1 MYIMYVDESGD
12 TGMPFNPTSGQTTP
26 SRYFVLSA
34 LVIHE
39 SYWLETLDWM
49 VAFRRRMNKNYGL
62 KMRHEIHASH
72 FINKPGPLVVIPRN
86 DRLSILRHFIEEMA
100 NHKHFNFF
108 NIVVDK
114 QGKNQ
119 SLDVFEF
126 AWKVLIQRFETTLT
140 HGHFNGSNNT
150 SDWGMIFPD
159 QTDVKRLKLLLRKLR
174 RYNPIPS
181 KVNGLSINLPI
192 RLITEDPNFRSSDD
206 SYFIQAADTV
216 AYFLN
221 QSLSPNAYIRKR
233 GAHRYF
239 SRLDPVLCDHV
250 SNKGIK
256 GVVML

>member
-12 TGMPFNPTSGQTTP
+12 TGMPFDPTRNQTSP

-49 VAFRRRMNKNYGL
+49 VDFRRRMNARYKL

-86 DRLSILRHFIEEMA
+86 DRLSILRHFIDEMSK
-100 NHKHFNFF
+100 HGHFNFI
-108 NIVVDK
+108 NVVVDK
-114 QGKNQ
+114 QGKNNN
-119 SLDVFEF
+119 LDVFEF

-140 HGHFNGSNNT
+140 HGNFNGSA
-150 SDWGMIFPD
+150 SSKDWGMIFPD
-159 QTDVKRLKLLLRKLR
+159 HTDVKRLKLLLRKLR

-181 KVNGLSINLPI
+181 SYGGPTNNVPV
-192 RLITEDPNFRSSDD
+192 RLVVEDPNFRSSDD
-206 SYFIQAADTV
+206 SYFIQAVDTV

-221 QSLSPNAYIRKR
+221 QHLSPNAYIKKKT
-233 GAHRYF
+233 AHNYF
-239 SRLDPVLCDHV
+239 TRLEPVLCGHV
-250 SNKGIK
+250 SNKGMK

>member
-12 TGMPFNPTSGQTTP
+12 TGMPFNQTSVYTSP

-49 VAFRRRMNKNYGL
+49 IAFRRRMKKHYGL
-62 KMRHEIHASH
+62 KMRDEIHASH

-86 DRLSILRHFIEEMA
+86 ERLAILRHLIEEMA
-100 NHKHFNFF
+100 HHKNLNFI
-108 NIVVDK
+108 NVVVDK
-114 QGKNQ
+114 QGKNPAI
-119 SLDVFEF
+119 DVFEF

-140 HGHFNGSNNT
+140 HGHFNGS
-150 SDWGMIFPD
+150 SYSGDWGMIFPD

-174 RYNPIPS
+174 RYNPVPS
-181 KVNGLSINLPI
+181 MFGGASKNLPL
-192 RLITEDPNFRSSDD
+192 RLILEDPNFRSSDD
-206 SYFIQAADTV
+206 SYFIQAVDTV

-221 QSLSPNAYIRKR
+221 QQLSPNAYIRKR
-233 GAHRYF
+233 GAHHYF
-239 SRLDPVLCDHV
+239 SRLEPVLCEHV
-250 SNKGIK
+250 SNKSMK